1 MLDNASCTS
10 VRWKDLKTNERFWDK
25 ARQIMSLIYCCFVLL
40 CFVLCLLLLFQL
52 VCLLLFSFGCDILQS
67 CTQEFHAV
75 SHKNFT
81 QFHARISVGV
91 GMLLRVIN
99 VSKPLHNHKT
109 TRGCIKLAFT
119 PSSSFSF

>member
-1 MLDNASCTS
+1 
-10 VRWKDLKTNERFWDK
+10 
-25 ARQIMSLIYCCFVLL
+25 MSLIYFFFVLL

-67 CTQEFHAV
+67 FTQEFHAV

-81 QFHARISVGV
+81 QFHARISVVV

-99 VSKPLHNHKT
+99 VSKP
-109 TRGCIKLAFT
+109 
-119 PSSSFSF
+119 